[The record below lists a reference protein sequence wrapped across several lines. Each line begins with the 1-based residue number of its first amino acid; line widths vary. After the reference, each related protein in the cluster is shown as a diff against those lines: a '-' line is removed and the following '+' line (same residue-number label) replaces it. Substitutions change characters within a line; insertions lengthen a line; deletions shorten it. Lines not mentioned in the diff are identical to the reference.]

1 MGLEQGTLLWW
12 TLLVVF
18 SAAGITLLAWGI
30 LATVS
35 ATSRFRILAC
45 ASFVGYFILSLVLGC
60 GYGLAVWCLTLWVL
74 AIVGN
79 ALNLRVTV
87 DT

>member
-18 SAAGITLLAWGI
+18 SAAGIALLAWGV
-30 LATVS
+30 LAS
-35 ATSRFRILAC
+35 FGSSGRFRLLAL
-45 ASFVGYFILSLVLGC
+45 AAFAGYFILSLILGC
-60 GYGLAVWCLTLWVL
+60 GYALAVWCLALWVL

-79 ALNLRVTV
+79 ALSLKLTV
-87 DT
+87 NS